1 MDQLMLSL
9 VLSIGAARILSA
21 VNKPDDTLSAAIQPP
36 LPLTPQRLELIK
48 ALTKEMSRSPNE
60 RIAQTPSQKAII
72 AQKEDRPQL
81 LLVLPKKIWVLLIV
95 LIFVALLPNFTLAPL
110 LWLRFFDRPAST
122 AATIPAHQSSMADQ
136 SISATEATLSANR
149 SSIAD
154 SVLTPVLSAPS
165 LVEVAV
171 GQDVSLPIALDGT
184 DEMPPSSRIVIK
196 GLPPGSKLSSGHPD
210 SNSEW
215 NLNPDE
221 IGDLHFVLGNNTI
234 RDTKLAIHLV
244 APDGRVIA
252 DTATILKITKPQAS
266 VMPAGTETQQTATQ
280 LSSGQPQRLEVIET
294 TEPVHPETAV
304 STTDSTPLPT
314 PKPRAENHD
323 GNTKW
328 IKPSTSVNLRK
339 GPSSSAAIIN
349 VVERDTKLRALARKK
364 GWVQVTNPATSETG
378 WIYAGNIGS
387 VR

>member
-21 VNKPDDTLSAAIQPP
+21 VNKPDDTLSTAIQPP

-48 ALTKEMSRSPNE
+48 ALTKGMSRSPNE

-72 AQKEDRPQL
+72 AQKEDRPNQL

-136 SISATEATLSANR
+136 SISATEAILSANR

-171 GQDVSLPIALDGT
+171 GQDVSFPIALDGT

-294 TEPVHPETAV
+294 TEPGAPRNRRVHDRFHTITN
-304 STTDSTPLPT
+304 S
-314 PKPRAENHD
+314 K
-323 GNTKW
+323 
-328 IKPSTSVNLRK
+328 TS
-339 GPSSSAAIIN
+339 S
-349 VVERDTKLRALARKK
+349 
-364 GWVQVTNPATSETG
+364 
-378 WIYAGNIGS
+378 
-387 VR
+387 